1 MLMAR
6 LESTTEYERIIEFA
20 AAQGLEYDPEETQ
33 DFSDIVG
40 AWKLTQPGDIIIGTI
55 MLGYEDGHYVLHAV
69 AVEPLFRKFGLGKIL
84 VKKAMEKARELGGDE
99 VVLIGRAPEFY
110 SKLGFT
116 EIKPEDS
123 PLEFECLSC
132 PQYQVSCHPQIM
144 RHEIPAEGPV
154 L

>member
-1 MLMAR
+1 MLKVRM
-6 LESTTEYERIIEFA
+6 ESTTEYDRIIEFA
-20 AAQGLEYDPEETQ
+20 AAQGLEYDPEEKQ
-33 DFSDIVG
+33 DFSNIVG
-40 AWKLTQPGDIIIGTI
+40 AWKITQPGDYIIGTI
-55 MLGYEDGHYVLHAV
+55 MLGYEEGHYVLHAV
-69 AVEPLFRKFGLGKIL
+69 AVDPVLRKFGLGRVL
-84 VKKAMEKARELGGDE
+84 VKKAMEKARELGAKE

>member
-1 MLMAR
+1 MLKVR

-40 AWKLTQPGDIIIGTI
+40 AWKMTQGGDYIVGTI
-55 MLGYEDGHYVLHAV
+55 MLGYEEGHYVLHAV
-69 AVEPLFRKFGLGKIL
+69 AVDPVLRKFGLGRIL
-84 VKKAMEKARELGGDE
+84 VKKAMEKARQLGGSE

-116 EIKPEDS
+116 AIDPKES
-123 PLEFECLSC
+123 PLEFECLTC
-132 PQYQVSCHPQIM
+132 PQFQVSCHPEIM
-144 RHEIPAEGPV
+144 KKEIPAEGPV

>member
-1 MLMAR
+1 MLKVR
-6 LESTTEYERIIEFA
+6 LESTTEYDRIIEFA
-20 AAQGLEYDPEETQ
+20 AAQGLEYDPEEKQ

-40 AWKLTQPGDIIIGTI
+40 AWKITQPGDYIVGTI
-55 MLGYEDGHYVLHAV
+55 MLGYEEGPYVPHAV
-69 AVEPLFRKFGLGKIL
+69 AVDPVLRKFGLGKVL
-84 VKKAMEKARELGGDE
+84 VKKAMERARELGGDE

-123 PLEFECLSC
+123 PLEFECLTC

-144 RHEIPAEGPV
+144 KHDIPAEGPV

>member
-1 MLMAR
+1 MLRAR
-6 LESTTEYERIIEFA
+6 LESTTEYERIIAFA
-20 AAQGLEYDPEETQ
+20 AAQGLEYDPEETE

-40 AWKLTQPGDIIIGTI
+40 AWKLTQPGDHIIGTI
-55 MLGYEDGHYVLHAV
+55 MLGYEEGHYVLHAV
-69 AVEPLFRKFGLGKIL
+69 AVDPVLRKFGLGRIL

-116 EIKPEDS
+116 EIDPENS
-123 PLEFECLSC
+123 PLEFECLTC
-132 PQYQVSCHPQIM
+132 PQFQVSCHPKIM
-144 RHEIPAEGPV
+144 KYEIPADGPV

>member
-1 MLMAR
+1 MLKVRM
-6 LESTTEYERIIEFA
+6 ESTTEYERIIKFA
-20 AAQGLEYDPEETQ
+20 IEQGLEYDPEEQQ

-40 AWKLTQPGDIIIGTI
+40 AWKITQPGDYIIGTC

-69 AVEPLFRKFGLGKIL
+69 AVDPVLRKFGLGRVL
-84 VKKAMEKARELGGDE
+84 VKKAMEKAQELGGDE

-123 PLEFECLSC
+123 PLEFECLTC
-132 PQYQVSCHPQIM
+132 PQYRVSCHPQIM

>member
-1 MLMAR
+1 MLKVR
-6 LESTTEYERIIEFA
+6 LESTTEYDRIIQFA
-20 AAQGLEYDPEETQ
+20 MEQGLEYDPEEQQ

-40 AWKLTQPGDIIIGTI
+40 AWKIVQPGDYIIGTA
-55 MLGYEDGHYVLHAV
+55 MLGYEDGHYVLHAI
-69 AVEPLFRKFGLGKIL
+69 AVDPVLRKFGLGRVL
-84 VKKAMEKARELGGDE
+84 VKKAMEKARQLGGKE

-123 PLEFECLSC
+123 PLEFECLTC
-132 PQYQVSCHPQIM
+132 PQFQVSCHPQIM
-144 RHEIPAEGPV
+144 RREIPAEGPV

>member
-1 MLMAR
+1 MLKVR

-40 AWKLTQPGDIIIGTI
+40 AWKLTQTGDYIVGTI
-55 MLGYEDGHYVLHAV
+55 MLGYEEGHYVLHAV
-69 AVEPLFRKFGLGKIL
+69 AVDPVLRKFGLGRVL
-84 VKKAMEKARELGGDE
+84 VKKALEKVRELGGDE
-99 VVLIGRAPEFY
+99 AVLIGRAPEFY
-110 SKLGFT
+110 GRLGFT

-123 PLEFECLSC
+123 PLEFECLTC
-132 PQYQVSCHPQIM
+132 PQYQVDCFPKIM
-144 RHEIPAEGPV
+144 KYDIPAEGPV